1 MSRAVNILKTHT
13 EEQALIQIYEAK
25 LNQLMAQPKPTQTE
39 INEYIENE
47 STKRPALDET
57 MVKSRTQASR
67 TERIAMHY
75 EDNLLRAHD
84 EEIAHLS
91 HEIARL
97 QYRAAL
103 YDAMLKRL
111 NEHDRWLLMEKYV
124 KERALAQI
132 INEMPNEIGIYSK
145 ATLSRRLKRIITS
158 LDAMLEKCA

>member
-1 MSRAVNILKTHT
+1 
-13 EEQALIQIYEAK
+13 
-25 LNQLMAQPKPTQTE
+25 
-39 INEYIENE
+39 
-47 STKRPALDET
+47 
-57 MVKSRTQASR
+57 
-67 TERIAMHY
+67 MHY